1 MRPGLDPH
9 LRPWLRAAARRRA
22 QTRKLIARRRRPP
35 RWLLLLGALGPGFIA
50 ANAGNDAGAIATH
63 AVAGASY
70 GYRLLWVM
78 VVLTV
83 PLFLVQE
90 MCARMG
96 AVTGKGLA
104 DLIRERFGV
113 RWTTVAMLT
122 LLLANTGTA
131 ISEFAGIAAAAEL
144 FGLQKLI
151 VVPLLGVMLWVLIV
165 RGSYQR
171 VERGFLV
178 MTMVFFAYPLAAVL
192 ARPDW
197 GEVGRNL
204 VSFPV
209 ELFSGY
215 LFLVVALIGTT
226 ITPYMQFFVQTTVVD
241 KGVSTHQLSE
251 ERLDVAV
258 GSFFANVIVLS
269 IQIATAAALFGRGEA
284 LESAAD
290 AARALTPVAGEYA
303 GVLFGVGLVGA
314 SLLAAGVL
322 PLSTS
327 FAICEAFGLERG
339 ISRSWQEAPV
349 FYGLFTGILALA
361 VLVTLLPIDPLA
373 LLLVVQVA
381 NGLLLPVILVFIT
394 RLASD
399 QELLGPYANGRLS
412 SLLAW
417 GTTLVISAL
426 ALTFLVVSFVLPL
439 FGGTAAS

>member
-1 MRPGLDPH
+1 
-9 LRPWLRAAARRRA
+9 LR
-22 QTRKLIARRRRPP
+22 
-35 RWLLLLGALGPGFIA
+35 
-50 ANAGNDAGAIATH
+50 
-63 AVAGASY
+63 
-70 GYRLLWVM
+70 
-78 VVLTV
+78 
-83 PLFLVQE
+83 
-90 MCARMG
+90 
-96 AVTGKGLA
+96 
-104 DLIRERFGV
+104 
-113 RWTTVAMLT
+113 
-122 LLLANTGTA
+122 
-131 ISEFAGIAAAAEL
+131 GIAAAAEL
-144 FGLQKLI
+144 FGLPKLA
-151 VVPLLGVMLWVLIV
+151 VVPLLGMALWMLVV
-165 RGSYQR
+165 RGSYQQ

-178 MTMVFFAYPLAAVL
+178 MTMVLFAYPLAAVL

-204 VSFPV
+204 VSVPG
-209 ELFSGY
+209 ELSSGY

-241 KGVSTHQLSE
+241 KGVSTHQLGE

-322 PLSTS
+322 LLSTS

-349 FYGLFTGILALA
+349 FYGLFTSVLALA
-361 VLVTLLPIDPLA
+361 VLVTLLTDRPARPPVGRPGGERPLA
-373 LLLVVQVA
+373 PRYSRLHHPAGRRPGTPRSLCQRPAELTP
-381 NGLLLPVILVFIT
+381 GLGHNPGH
-394 RLASD
+394 RCH
-399 QELLGPYANGRLS
+399 
-412 SLLAW
+412 
-417 GTTLVISAL
+417 

-439 FGGTAAS
+439 FGATAAS